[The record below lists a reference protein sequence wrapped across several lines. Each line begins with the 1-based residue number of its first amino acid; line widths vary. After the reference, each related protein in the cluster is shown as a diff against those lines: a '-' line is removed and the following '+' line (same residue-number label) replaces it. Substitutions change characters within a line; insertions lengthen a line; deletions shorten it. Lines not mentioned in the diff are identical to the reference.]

1 MLDVTLEQKV
11 TLEIHLMQE
20 IHLMHA
26 VMQEQILDVNKI
38 IRKMILPYFLG

>member
-11 TLEIHLMQE
+11 MLEIHLMQE
-20 IHLMHA
+20 IHLMHV
-26 VMQEQILDVNKI
+26 VMQEQILEVNKI